1 MSEGTASGAARVARP
16 HDSVFDFLYHDA
28 RRTASFLAQL
38 DPDGHLT
45 GIKRTERV
53 EETSSDKSG
62 ASAQGGIPTLARA
75 QAMFEGQR
83 GKLAGEGAERTYDP
97 LWSNARALL
106 DYLDERD
113 LIRRDVSAARIGEFV
128 LVTGGLT
135 MMDLSLF
142 KTVWSLPAMREL
154 AIKGAVQ
161 QQADPPAP
169 EARNRQERRALTKKV
184 GSNGG
189 PSPEARQQMEG
200 AFAIVGMLPHTV
212 QARITRPDGMVVWSS
227 LREDG
232 LVTSAADLML
242 KHGSAIAGQWSALG
256 VLDALPDADAEGNLT
271 DSGVQSIISALSL
284 SGSAFGKLLVDME
297 PHIRPMLG
305 RPFQAYG
312 ITPLLIFRE
321 VSAG

>member
-1 MSEGTASGAARVARP
+1 MSEGTASGGALGAP
-16 HDSVFDFLYHDA
+16 KHGSVFDFLYHDA

-45 GIKRTERV
+45 GIKRMERV

-83 GKLAGEGAERTYDP
+83 GKVAGEAAERTYDP
-97 LWSNARALL
+97 LWANARALL

-113 LIRRDVSAARIGEFV
+113 MIRRDVASARIGEFV

-154 AIKGAVQ
+154 AIKGAAQ
-161 QQADPPAP
+161 QQQPDAPTP

-184 GSNGG
+184 SNNG
-189 PSPEARQQMEG
+189 PSLEARQQVEG

-212 QARITRPDGMVVWSS
+212 QARVTQPDKTVVWSS

-271 DSGVQSIISALSL
+271 DSGIQSIISALSL